1 MDIQWNEQ
9 KKFNDFLM
17 ELGGEWLIWN
27 HNPPTTNNMGRVWGW
42 HIISARSI
50 LATLLKQH
58 GESLNDE
65 SLRTLLVEVE
75 GIINST
81 LITCDNI
88 GDVNIIAALNPMR
101 LLSMK
106 TNVVMTPPRI
116 FQKEDVY
123 CYKY

>member
-1 MDIQWNEQ
+1 
-9 KKFNDFLM
+9 M
-17 ELGGEWLIWN
+17 ELEGEWLIWN

-42 HIISARSI
+42 HIIFARSI

-58 GESLNDE
+58 DESLNDE

-106 TNVVMTPPRI
+106 TNVVMTPPGI

>member
-1 MDIQWNEQ
+1 
-9 KKFNDFLM
+9 M
-17 ELGGEWLIWN
+17 ELGGEWLIWR
-27 HNPPTTNNMGRVWGW
+27 HNPPATSNMGRVWGW

-88 GDVNIIAALNPMR
+88 GNVNIIAALSPMQ